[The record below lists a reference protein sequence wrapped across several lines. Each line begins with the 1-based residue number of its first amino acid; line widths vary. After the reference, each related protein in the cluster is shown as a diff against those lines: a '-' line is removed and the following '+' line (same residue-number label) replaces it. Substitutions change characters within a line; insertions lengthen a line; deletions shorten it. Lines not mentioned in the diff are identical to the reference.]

1 MSTRRPQE
9 ETARLGDEI
18 YEREIRPQLEAAHR
32 GEYIAIDVESGS
44 WAIAGDT
51 RTAAEHLRAKQ
62 PDAVDVWLLRI
73 GHRALATIGGG
84 SLRSGS

>member
-1 MSTRRPQE
+1 MPTRRPRE

-18 YEREIRPQLEAAHR
+18 YERKIRPHLEDTHR

-51 RTAAEHLRAKQ
+51 RGAAEGLRARQ
-62 PDAVDVWLLRI
+62 PDATDIWLLRI
-73 GHRALATIGGG
+73 GYRAMARIGGG
-84 SLRSGS
+84 SLRSTG

>member
-1 MSTRRPQE
+1 MPTRRPQE

-18 YEREIRPQLEAAHR
+18 YEREIRPHLEDTHR

-51 RTAAEHLRAKQ
+51 RTAAEELRAKQ
-62 PDAVDVWLLRI
+62 PEAIDIWLVRI
-73 GHRALATIGGG
+73 GHRVMARIGGG
-84 SLRSGS
+84 ALRSAS